1 VTTNEDGAPDNI
13 DKPLFADSPQNAYLN
28 DFFCLC
34 LNNIHRGQC
43 LSSLKFVSGDPESIK
58 AQVERVYPEIEE
70 GERGDGVPE
79 VKVYSKE
86 LVAYMSSFLPVAPYF
101 RSTDER
107 INGVCDSQYSATMAR
122 LGPAGDQK
130 FTEYLTRK
138 MQGWFRRFPPGAS
151 DEDDAVSA
159 PLDTSTASGIQ
170 MYDNDD

>member
-1 VTTNEDGAPDNI
+1 MITNEDDAP
-13 DKPLFADSPQNAYLN
+13 DKPLFADSAQNAYLN
-28 DFFCLC
+28 DFLFLC

-43 LSSLKFVSGDPESIK
+43 LSLLKFVSGDPESIK
-58 AQVERVYPEIEE
+58 TQVERVYPEIEE

-138 MQGWFRRFPPGAS
+138 MQGWLRRFPPGAC
-151 DEDDAVSA
+151 DEDEAVST
-159 PLDTSTASGIQ
+159 PLDTSTASGFQ
-170 MYDNDD
+170 MSDDDE

>member
-1 VTTNEDGAPDNI
+1 M
-13 DKPLFADSPQNAYLN
+13 
-28 DFFCLC
+28 
-34 LNNIHRGQC
+34 
-43 LSSLKFVSGDPESIK
+43 
-58 AQVERVYPEIEE
+58 ERVYPEIEE

-101 RSTDER
+101 RSTNER

-159 PLDTSTASGIQ
+159 PLESGHVCCIR
-170 MYDNDD
+170 DSDVRR

>member
-1 VTTNEDGAPDNI
+1 MTTNEDGAPANI

-34 LNNIHRGQC
+34 LNNIHHGQC

-86 LVAYMSSFLPVAPYF
+86 LVAYMSSFQSRLISGAPMK
-101 RSTDER
+101 
-107 INGVCDSQYSATMAR
+107 GLMVC
-122 LGPAGDQK
+122 
-130 FTEYLTRK
+130 
-138 MQGWFRRFPPGAS
+138 
-151 DEDDAVSA
+151 V
-159 PLDTSTASGIQ
+159 TASTVQ
-170 MYDNDD
+170 LWRVWDRRATKSSPST